1 MLVSR
6 SLLSLEPSFMSDPKA
21 TFIEIDAIGK
31 PCPMP
36 LLMLK
41 RAIKS
46 APAQQKFCLKASDPN
61 SEIDILRYC
70 QMQQLNC
77 QTIRITEHELH
88 YIIESE

>member
-1 MLVSR
+1 MT
-6 SLLSLEPSFMSDPKA
+6 DPKA

-46 APAQQKFCLKASDPN
+46 APAQQKICLKASDPN

-70 QMQQLNC
+70 QLQKRRC
-77 QTIRITEHELH
+77 QMIKISEHELH
-88 YIIESE
+88 YIIE

>member
-1 MLVSR
+1 MN
-6 SLLSLEPSFMSDPKA
+6 LESSFMSDPKA
-21 TFIEIDAIGK
+21 TFMEIDAMGK

-46 APAQQKFCLKASDPN
+46 TSTQQKFCLKASDPN

-70 QMQQLNC
+70 QMQNLSC
-77 QTIRITEHELH
+77 QMIKITEHELH
-88 YIIESE
+88 YLIES

>member
-1 MLVSR
+1 MT
-6 SLLSLEPSFMSDPKA
+6 DPKA

-70 QMQQLNC
+70 QLQKRQC
-77 QTIRITEHELH
+77 QMIKISEHELH
-88 YIIESE
+88 YIIE